1 MNKIERAI
9 ADCKWLIKSLE
20 SDRMIIM
27 AKLEA
32 YKEQLDNLESIES
45 NKNIPHQE
53 VKPLSNEL

>member
-53 VKPLSNEL
+53 VKPLNNEL